1 MALYYQTQYRLG
13 RRGGRV
19 CRSYSG
25 FQAFMAILMDLVFG
39 LLFELVSSVIAL
51 AFRLV
56 VMALQLV
63 MRCRQA
69 QPGSVAVAVMTTVLY
84 ILTLPFALLHET
96 IGRFKSPD
104 SAAAD
109 DYSYRE
115 SPLKPEWALSREV

>member
-56 VMALQLV
+56 VMALGLV
-63 MRCRQA
+63 VVVVKLNWR
-69 QPGSVAVAVMTTVLY
+69 VAVAVMTTVVY

-104 SAAAD
+104 SAPAD

>member
-25 FQAFMAILMDLVFG
+25 FQAFMAILMDLIFG
-39 LLFELVSSVIAL
+39 LLFELVSSLIAL

-56 VMALQLV
+56 VIALGLAILV
-63 MRCRQA
+63 VKLNWR
-69 QPGSVAVAVMTTVLY
+69 VAVAVMTTVVY

-96 IGRFKSPD
+96 IARFKSPD
-104 SAAAD
+104 SAPAD

>member
-56 VMALQLV
+56 VVAVQFVIVVVKLNW
-63 MRCRQA
+63 R
-69 QPGSVAVAVMTTVLY
+69 VAVAVMTTVVY
-84 ILTLPFALLHET
+84 ILPLPFALLHET

-104 SAAAD
+104 SAP
-109 DYSYRE
+109 RG
-115 SPLKPEWALSREV
+115 